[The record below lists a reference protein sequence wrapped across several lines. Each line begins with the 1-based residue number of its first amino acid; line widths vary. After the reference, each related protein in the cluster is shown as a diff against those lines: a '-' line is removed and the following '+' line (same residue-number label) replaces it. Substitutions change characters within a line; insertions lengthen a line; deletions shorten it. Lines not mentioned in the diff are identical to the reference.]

1 MTESWKWPVGRL
13 LWNATGI
20 TIAALLALIWWL
32 WTAQIGGAT
41 LMRGEVEVE
50 DNSVAVQHLEGG
62 PVKQINIREGEHVR
76 AGQVIL
82 RLADEA
88 LLSEQ
93 RILQSQ
99 LDEILAQTARLEAE
113 RDELAAPHFPA
124 ALPAEL
130 VAGQTRLLH
139 SRNQRLLY
147 EIQQLDARK
156 EQFFLQQQAL
166 TREREAFLKERALL
180 EEAVAAQE
188 QLDSRGLITRDR
200 KLTLQQQLTALIGNI
215 ARIDGQFADLEGR
228 STEIDLQKLR
238 LYGARQEEAI
248 TELRR
253 LAPRRHELHQ
263 RLERISARLSE
274 LRIVAPISGT
284 IHGLTVHNIGAVI
297 EPARPIMTIVPD
309 SRPLIVVAQLPVAKI
324 GKMNLGQQARLLL
337 PGTQPATGQDLSG
350 TVRRISADSFTD
362 EASRASFYRVEI
374 TLPKERRQALRMG
387 MQVEVQVAQEPKKAI
402 AYLIQP
408 IASYFS
414 RAFENG

>member
-41 LMRGEVEVE
+41 MMRGEIEVE

-113 RDELAAPHFPA
+113 RDELATPHFSA

-147 EIQQLDARK
+147 EIQQLDTRK
-156 EQFFLQQQAL
+156 EQFLRQKQAL
-166 TREREAFLKERALL
+166 TREREALLKERTLL
-180 EEAVAAQE
+180 EEAVVAQE
-188 QLDSRGLITRDR
+188 QLDTRGLITRDR
-200 KLTLQQQLTALIGNI
+200 KLSLQQQLTALIGNI
-215 ARIDGQFADLEGR
+215 AHIDGQFADLEGR
-228 STEIDLQKLR
+228 STEVDLQKLR

-253 LAPRRHELHQ
+253 LAPHRHELHQ

-274 LRIVAPISGT
+274 LQIAAPISGT
-284 IHGLTVHNIGAVI
+284 IHGLTVHNIGAVV

-324 GKMNLGQQARLLL
+324 SKMNLGQQARLLL
-337 PGTQPATGQDLSG
+337 PGAQPAIGQDLSG

-374 TLPKERRQALRMG
+374 ALPKERPKALRMG
-387 MQVEVQVAQEPKKAI
+387 MQVEIQVAQEPKKAI

-408 IASYFS
+408 IASYFN
-414 RAFENG
+414 RAFESG